1 MPALRSDALA
11 YQLCLKN
18 LTSIYPV
25 LIALNTMANLT
36 IQYCGWLSNAKANG
50 LGKL

>member
-1 MPALRSDALA
+1 MIDALA
-11 YQLCLKN
+11 YLLCLKISLQYN
-18 LTSIYPV
+18 YYPV
-25 LIALNTMANLT
+25 LIALNKLANLT